1 MTDLPQIFNEELGR
15 TTGNAIGL
23 ILRLSVSTF
32 KGRKY
37 KVVTYDQARVN
48 GESNYK
54 FHIVIQRLQD
64 LTESLMVILSKL
76 LSKLK
81 LKASAL
87 YF

>member
-1 MTDLPQIFNEELGR
+1 MTDLHQIFNEELGR

-54 FHIVIQRLQD
+54 YPVRWLYFSHSDTMIA
-64 LTESLMVILSKL
+64 
-76 LSKLK
+76 KLK
-81 LKASAL
+81 QKASAL
-87 YF
+87 